1 MPRMLVDNRF
11 LILMNMPRIQKVAE
25 PYNLECVHT
34 VAFVKLSKGRKIS
47 CSQNADR
54 GSDVSYMYSRPDPNN
69 GVFTYRILHPPENPV
84 ALPPFEKH

>member
-1 MPRMLVDNRF
+1 MLVDNRF
-11 LILMNMPRIQKVAE
+11 IVLLNMPSIQQVTE

-69 GVFTYRILHPPENPV
+69 GVFTYRILHPPEKPV